1 MIFILF
7 CQMKMQYDLN
17 LKNKKK
23 KTKTVK
29 ARELKYQPRK
39 EREKIFT
46 VCALARTRE
55 WIYMMALNVSI
66 KTCTAQA

>member
-23 KTKTVK
+23 NKNGQSAGTQVPT
-29 ARELKYQPRK
+29 AQREGKNIYS
-39 EREKIFT
+39 
-46 VCALARTRE
+46 VCACAYARMD
-55 WIYMMALNVSI
+55 IYDGF
-66 KTCTAQA
+66 KCKY